1 MEQFE
6 TQQPVRALIE
16 LSLGDVIVHASEQNT
31 ATVEVAP
38 VHAGRK
44 ADKEAAEAT
53 AVDFWEGRLEV
64 LAPKVLGL
72 GFLGRPGAV
81 VVTVKLPAGSDL
93 EASTAFGDIIATGA
107 LARAKAKTHAG
118 DVRVEDGV
126 SLELETSAG
135 DVEVGRVR
143 EEASL
148 VSSTGGVRVEDVTG
162 ALRVKCT
169 TGEVSLGRVAGAAE
183 VTCPY
188 GSIRVR
194 EAVSGSLSITSTYSD
209 LVVGIAVGTAAKVD
223 VSTSHG
229 RIRNELSRSASPP
242 AAAERLELTARTSY
256 GSVTIRRA

>member
-1 MEQFE
+1 MKQFE
-6 TQQPVRALIE
+6 TPAPVRALVE
-16 LSLGDVIVHASEQNT
+16 LSLGDIIVRASDRDT

-38 VHAGRK
+38 VHAARK
-44 ADKEAAEAT
+44 ADREAAEAT
-53 AVDFWEGRLEV
+53 AIDFWDGRLEV
-64 LAPKVLGL
+64 LAPKVRGL

-81 VVTVKLPAGSDL
+81 VVTVELPAGSDL
-93 EASTAFGDIIATGA
+93 EASTAFGDIVAAGP

-118 DVRVEDGV
+118 DVRVEDAV

-143 EEASL
+143 EDAAL
-148 VSSTGGVRVEDVTG
+148 VSSTGGVRVEDLTG
-162 ALRVKCT
+162 TLRVKCT
-169 TGEVSLGRVAGAAE
+169 AGEVSLGRVAGAAE

-194 EAVSGSLSITSTYSD
+194 EAVSGSLAITSAYSD
-209 LVVGIAVGTAAKVD
+209 LVVGIAEGTAAKVD
-223 VSTSHG
+223 VSTDHG

-242 AAAERLELTARTSY
+242 EAAERLELTARTSY